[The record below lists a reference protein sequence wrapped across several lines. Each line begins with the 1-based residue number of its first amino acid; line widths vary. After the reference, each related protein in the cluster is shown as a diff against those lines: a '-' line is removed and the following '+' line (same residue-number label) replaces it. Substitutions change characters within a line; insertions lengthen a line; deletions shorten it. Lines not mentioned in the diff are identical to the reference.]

1 MHGAKIWQVFLKKI
15 FWCAMFGIFYIH
27 VDYIHHKQL
36 LNAFVCHMGVTYL
49 DATHMFGHFFGG
61 YHTFSAHHVYI
72 VSPF

>member
-1 MHGAKIWQVFLKKI
+1 
-15 FWCAMFGIFYIH
+15 MFGIFYIH

-49 DATHMFGHFFGG
+49 DATHMFGHFLGG

-72 VSPF
+72 VSPFLIVLRVLRLKFQIKWK